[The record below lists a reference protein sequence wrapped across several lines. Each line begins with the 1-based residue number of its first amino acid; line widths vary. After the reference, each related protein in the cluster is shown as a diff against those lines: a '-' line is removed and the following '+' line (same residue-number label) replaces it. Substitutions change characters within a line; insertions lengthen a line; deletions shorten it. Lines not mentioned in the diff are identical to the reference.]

1 MNKSRKILAGVLVL
15 LIIAQGAFQ
24 QGFLW
29 STWKK
34 RYAPENIVGG
44 GTALDPSQFLAA
56 MAGFREMVAG
66 ILWVR
71 ADSFFDSGNY
81 DAILPIIR
89 LVTILDPHQ
98 IDVYATGMWHIG
110 YNFTDEEQRSDR

>member
-1 MNKSRKILAGVLVL
+1 
-15 LIIAQGAFQ
+15 
-24 QGFLW
+24 
-29 STWKK
+29 
-34 RYAPENIVGG
+34 
-44 GTALDPSQFLAA
+44 

-89 LVTILDPHQ
+89 LVTWVDPKE
-98 IDVYATGMWHIG
+98 IDVDPTVM
-110 YNFTDEEQRSDR
+110 